1 LQNCPNSKVKN
12 NIIYDQVSWAIY
24 LEGTTYAG
32 LDIGN
37 NCIYNSDGSIPGG
50 TPITNDLWG
59 INPQFVDPAHKDYHP
74 KSSSPCIDAG
84 ATLAD
89 VTDDY
94 DNNARPSGTAYD
106 IGAFECT
113 APAIITQPQ
122 SQTILSGQ
130 TASMNITA
138 AGSAPLSYQW
148 YEGINGN
155 QSNPISG
162 ATSSLYTTNPLT
174 RTTNYWVRIS
184 NTYGNTESD
193 TATITVLFPPTV
205 STTAV
210 SAIMQ
215 TGAISGGGVVSDGGS
230 AATECGVCWSTSS
243 NPTVDDA
250 KTTTGPGAGS
260 FKSMMTGLTP
270 NTTYHVR
277 AYATNSAG
285 TGYGNDITFKTYSG
299 IRKK

>member
-1 LQNCPNSKVKN
+1 
-12 NIIYDQVSWAIY
+12 
-24 LEGTTYAG
+24 
-32 LDIGN
+32 
-37 NCIYNSDGSIPGG
+37 
-50 TPITNDLWG
+50 
-59 INPQFVDPAHKDYHP
+59 
-74 KSSSPCIDAG
+74 
-84 ATLAD
+84 
-89 VTDDY
+89 
-94 DNNARPSGTAYD
+94 
-106 IGAFECT
+106 
-113 APAIITQPQ
+113 
-122 SQTILSGQ
+122 
-130 TASMNITA
+130 MNITA